1 MGVNIKSE
9 TVKLLVENMTENLS
23 ISGIVKDFLDD
34 PNSVNQKQN
43 LINYT
48 STKFKVSAYQK
59 TLLRK
64 WKDES
69 QTGINYLQYI
79 CGWFSFM
86 NSEFANSSY

>member
-9 TVKLLVENMTENLS
+9 TVKHLVENMTENLS

-48 STKFKVSAYQK
+48 STKFKISAYQK

-64 WKDES
+64 
-69 QTGINYLQYI
+69 
-79 CGWFSFM
+79 
-86 NSEFANSSY
+86 

>member
-64 WKDES
+64 
-69 QTGINYLQYI
+69 
-79 CGWFSFM
+79 
-86 NSEFANSSY
+86 

>member
-48 STKFKVSAYQK
+48 STKFKISAYQK

-64 WKDES
+64 
-69 QTGINYLQYI
+69 
-79 CGWFSFM
+79 
-86 NSEFANSSY
+86 